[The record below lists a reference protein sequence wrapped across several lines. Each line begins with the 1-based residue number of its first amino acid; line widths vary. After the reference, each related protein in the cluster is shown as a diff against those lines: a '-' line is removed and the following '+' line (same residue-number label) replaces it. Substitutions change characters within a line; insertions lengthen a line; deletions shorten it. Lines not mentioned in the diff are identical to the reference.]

1 MAFRLRCAVS
11 SLPFSAATGQ
21 LCVLDRPPSR
31 LAKPLKL
38 LGLPSAG
45 SCAESWPPK
54 KKPTFCERPR
64 GASATDA
71 DAVPAKLLTH
81 LRLLAVDSYGSW
93 SLRRELTFRERVRG
107 ASATDI
113 ERRRRLLIFLFLV
126 RRSPFDELPSPT
138 STSTSTSTATTTATT
153 TSVTTNTTSS
163 TITTTSTTAT
173 TSTTTVTTTTPIAT
187 TAASAATTRSNPAQP
202 KKTKATTTTPAVA
215 NATHIAANA
224 TAIHTVAKATPTV
237 ANGTAG
243 DNTSAR
249 QPNKT
254 ASKRGLLRVSPA
266 TTAAPAGSE
275 RFDCN
280 HGYEHWESDLVGW
293 SEPKKAWC
301 CERYEVGCAADP
313 SNSSR
318 PFDCDSGSASGE
330 EQWTASQKMWC
341 CRHRRKGCV
350 FDCAAGVDKW
360 QRGWSEEKK
369 AWCCALEDVACVHN
383 CSDGFENWEAAWT
396 IEKKSWCC
404 KFKNR
409 GCVIAQT
416 VPVTP
421 ADVTLGD
428 NTSAVAPVATGG
440 ANTTGAVVAWT
451 ACAFE
456 EGTDYSGHDIAN
468 SQVESK
474 DDCCSA
480 CVNHPGCTVGVLFEG
495 RCFLKSST
503 AADKVVSEGRTAC
516 ALAVGAEAGDV
527 QALSDTGSSRSDPAP
542 GDAEAPSSG
551 ETRQSAHSSVH
562 AGLDKTDDDPALYN
576 CDDEE
581 EEGWSPAKGDFCCE
595 NEGKGCPPAGVQGA
609 SAVLGRGS
617 SELARPGR
625 AAPVAAGA
633 ASVAA
638 TLLSI
643 GCCYR
648 RGPRPQRGAPCPAA
662 GGRSRGRPTSD
673 CFWSAIAGARRS
685 PAGYTELRP
694 ADADAPTSTAD
705 GL

>member
-1 MAFRLRCAVS
+1 VTLKGSAASKVGAKKGQKAGNEASSNATYVRAYQTFMDKWPVTRYNMFKSFSRVTKYGRHKFPSTVLESPGPSKCSAGAPRRRAGPQRLRQYSECGRLNYRQAYWGTDHPGGDLRSVGVPSGADCCQKCAEDAQCAVAVYYGAACYLKGAGSLGGARAAPGRTAFVPKAHVPS
-11 SLPFSAATGQ
+11 STPRPARDPARPAAT
-21 LCVLDRPPSR
+21 
-31 LAKPLKL
+31 A
-38 LGLPSAG
+38 
-45 SCAESWPPK
+45 
-54 KKPTFCERPR
+54 
-64 GASATDA
+64 
-71 DAVPAKLLTH
+71 
-81 LRLLAVDSYGSW
+81 
-93 SLRRELTFRERVRG
+93 
-107 ASATDI
+107 
-113 ERRRRLLIFLFLV
+113 
-126 RRSPFDELPSPT
+126 PFDC
-138 STSTSTSTATTTATT
+138 
-153 TSVTTNTTSS
+153 
-163 TITTTSTTAT
+163 
-173 TSTTTVTTTTPIAT
+173 
-187 TAASAATTRSNPAQP
+187 Q
-202 KKTKATTTTPAVA
+202 
-215 NATHIAANA
+215 
-224 TAIHTVAKATPTV
+224 
-237 ANGTAG
+237 
-243 DNTSAR
+243 
-249 QPNKT
+249 
-254 ASKRGLLRVSPA
+254 
-266 TTAAPAGSE
+266 
-275 RFDCN
+275 
-280 HGYEHWESDLVGW
+280 HGYAKWERGW
-293 SEPKKAWC
+293 SEAKKAWC

-662 GGRSRGRPTSD
+662 GGRSRGRPTSALFLERD
-673 CFWSAIAGARRS
+673 RGGQAVPSRLHGAPPGRRRCADVHSGRPLTPRAARVAGSPPPYRFCSADHRRS
-685 PAGYTELRP
+685 KRMRCLLVNVSCSA
-694 ADADAPTSTAD
+694 
-705 GL
+705 